1 MIILKKNNEAVESQV
16 LLVIK
21 IKFSHESPDF
31 EFDIS
36 DSKIRDS
43 KFEIHYLILCIS
55 TVSWRHQT
63 VSNKDQIY
71 ILLPKNNCY
80 FIPV

>member
-1 MIILKKNNEAVESQV
+1 MIIKKKNNEAVESQV

-43 KFEIHYLILCIS
+43 KFEILYLILYIS

-63 VSNKDQIY
+63 VLNKDQMY